1 MIIRA
6 AAFSFTLLVFSLKS
20 LRICARAIWNW
31 VLHIAGWL
39 LNNYLPKWSI
49 QQVLDVYR
57 ATKRRG
63 KYPPLPTDSNISCL
77 TSTCVISGGSATF
90 VSFHLRFNFRHRFH
104 SRFYSSFYLR
114 LSLNSA
120 LSCGYVRCSK
130 FHFLVMSAKILYPWR
145 QNQNG
150 EQNFIFVVFKI
161 KMNWQSSALHFDFN
175 VRDNEVLLSFEFK
188 SIKKLAELPWIP
200 HYCEILPMQY
210 CSSWWNASFRI

>member
-49 QQVLDVYR
+49 QLVLDVYR

-90 VSFHLRFNFRHRFH
+90 VSFRLRFNFRHRFH

-161 KMNWQSSALHFDFN
+161 KMKWQSSALHFDFN
-175 VRDNEVLLSFEFK
+175 VRDNEVLLS
-188 SIKKLAELPWIP
+188 ILKLN
-200 HYCEILPMQY
+200 Q
-210 CSSWWNASFRI
+210 